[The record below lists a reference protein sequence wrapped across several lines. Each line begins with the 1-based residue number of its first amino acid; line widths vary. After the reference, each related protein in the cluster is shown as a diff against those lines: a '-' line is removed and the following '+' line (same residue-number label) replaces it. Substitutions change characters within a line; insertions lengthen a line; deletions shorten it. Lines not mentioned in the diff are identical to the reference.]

1 MELHDILDLLAD
13 ILMPIL
19 MFLAYQIKVHLDK
32 TTEELTKLRIEVYQ
46 KFVDKNEYETLRQE
60 LNDAIWHMEDRIDH
74 TKEAE

>member
-1 MELHDILDLLAD
+1 MELHDILDLLAA

-19 MFLAYQIKVHLDK
+19 MFLAYQIKVLLDK
-32 TTEELTKLRIEVYQ
+32 TTEELTKFRIEVYQ